1 MTCVL
6 LIKNIRNAE
15 ISFMLEQAPSLEV
28 FNEICSIKKTTD
40 KLQFFMDLSTNK
52 IPCIYLIAQLKSL
65 WTNNTTH
72 HDAKS
77 TVVRLLAAGLLVRL
91 LLRGILL
98 RLFLHLGLRICLLHS
113 RPDGKWV
120 FFLFWGAAFEVIW
133 RGESIYLLHLLV
145 AWGTFLIAPSR
156 CLTH

>member
-65 WTNNTTH
+65 
-72 HDAKS
+72 
-77 TVVRLLAAGLLVRL
+77 
-91 LLRGILL
+91 
-98 RLFLHLGLRICLLHS
+98 
-113 RPDGKWV
+113 
-120 FFLFWGAAFEVIW
+120 
-133 RGESIYLLHLLV
+133 
-145 AWGTFLIAPSR
+145 
-156 CLTH
+156 